1 MKIRVSTIAMLA
13 CMSVST
19 SYAQDYYCTNSN
31 LEVKHSISTGSGTV
45 LAQYREGA
53 LQKEQVIE
61 SSQLASTPHLSAT
74 KAVSLDGCQSYVV
87 TDSNHQTNLARV
99 QFGFDQSSLTPMAR
113 DSLHTLARS
122 IGQNGTQILVEGHTD
137 SMGSAGYNQELGLK
151 RALSVYDLLRYQGVD
166 KQNITVRTLGETQ
179 PLEPNNSSKNRAINR
194 RAEIMVVTGN

>member
-1 MKIRVSTIAMLA
+1 MKIQITTIAMLIGLI
-13 CMSVST
+13 SPGT
-19 SYAQDYYCTNSN
+19 YAQSYYCTNSEIEIKREVR
-31 LEVKHSISTGSGTV
+31 LEHGVLLEQHRNGS
-45 LAQYREGA
+45 LQRE
-53 LQKEQVIE
+53 LKLKDE
-61 SSQLASTPHLSAT
+61 QLANVLSEE
-74 KAVSLDGCQSYVV
+74 VMLPPRRGCHSYISS
-87 TDSNHQTNLARV
+87 DIENQTSLARV

-122 IGQNGTQILVEGHTD
+122 IGENGTQILVEGHTD